1 MSLFNTN
8 GLTDA
13 LAYGTLNEILGL
25 GNSTDGMSRKNRYEV
40 TLYPPTGAR
49 GSRGNTTNVFSKIM
63 GDLLGDGTVRAT
75 GLRCESISMPGR
87 NIDSTPDGNIYGPER
102 EIATG
107 YSFADINAVFQ
118 CSSDM
123 REKKYW
129 ETWQRLTFNPTTF
142 DLGYYADYIGTV
154 DIHTLDEQNKRRYGV
169 RLIEAWP
176 KSIGAQQLSYGTN
189 DSYQTIDVTIAYRYW
204 INLTDEPTTPKSLGT
219 RIAERAINTVERRI
233 SSQIPSV
240 ISKLL

>member
-13 LAYGTLNEILGL
+13 LAYGTLSEILGL

-87 NIDSTPDGNIYGPER
+87 NMDSTPDTNIYGPER
-102 EIATG
+102 EIVTG
-107 YSFADINAVFQ
+107 YSFGDINAIFQ

-129 ETWQRLTFNPTTF
+129 ETWQRLTYNPKTF
-142 DLGYYADYIGTV
+142 DIGYYNDYVGTV
-154 DIHTLDEQNKRRYGV
+154 DIHTLDEQERRRYGV
-169 RLIEAWP
+169 RLVEAWP
-176 KSIGAQQLSYGTN
+176 KTIGPQQLAYN
-189 DSYQTIDVTIAYRYW
+189 DNNSYQTVDITIAYRYW
-204 INLTDEPTTPKSLGT
+204 VNLTDESSEPRSLGS
-219 RIAERAINTVERRI
+219 RIAERAVNTVTRRI
-233 SSQIPSV
+233 TSQIPSV
-240 ISKLL
+240 IRRL